1 MKAGKFEFEYE
12 EEGLSSSTQ
21 QHDSISALVALIT
34 CQVMLL
40 LMVAA

>member
-1 MKAGKFEFEYE
+1 MNAGEFEFEHA

-21 QHDSISALVALIT
+21 QHSSLSALVALIT
-34 CQVMLL
+34 CQVMLF

>member
-21 QHDSISALVALIT
+21 QHGSISALVALIT